1 MAWRDGVP
9 TFVIMDATEILGL
22 VLTLLV
28 MLFGLAGAV
37 LPALPGTPVVFF
49 AALGHKLYF
58 GDHGASWI
66 VIALLGVL
74 AAFSLLVDFLATTY
88 GAKKLGAT
96 WRGMVGAGIGAVL
109 GILWPPL
116 GLLLFPLLGATL
128 AEMVGGREWREAGKA
143 GLGAAIGVVAGTV
156 GKVACCLGM
165 IGLFVLNVLWTR
177 VGAGVSP

>member
-1 MAWRDGVP
+1 
-9 TFVIMDATEILGL
+9 MDASEIFGL

-28 MLFGLAGAV
+28 MLIGLAGAV
-37 LPALPGTPVVFF
+37 LPALPGTPVVFV

-58 GDHGASWI
+58 GDHGASWF
-66 VIALLGVL
+66 VIILLGLL
-74 AAFSLLVDFLATTY
+74 AGFSLLVDFLATTY

-128 AEMVGGREWREAGKA
+128 AEMFGGREWREAGKA
-143 GLGAAIGVVAGTV
+143 GIGAAIGVVAGTL

-177 VGAGVSP
+177 VGACPSP